1 MSRTVS
7 NFVKIEGTMRWEAI
21 WVLSKRELLAFVR
34 NKTRIISSIAQG
46 LLFLFVFSGGFFSMD
61 ISIDGVSVNPMA
73 FVATGIIA
81 MAILFSGVFG
91 GLGIIRDRMFG
102 FMRELLV
109 APISRRTLMTGKT
122 LGIALQSLLQCLI
135 MVILSS
141 VMGFF
146 GYNPSL
152 IWRTILLIP
161 IALLFSMGVVG
172 IGLTIS
178 TQLTDFQSF
187 GLIQTFLIMPMFWL
201 SGALFAFNNVPQIMQ
216 VLMMCN
222 PISYG
227 VDIFRFIILG
237 VSFFPFWLDLLV
249 LTLFGI
255 VLIIIGAKSFSKM
268 EIS

>member
-1 MSRTVS
+1 MSKTVNS
-7 NFVKIEGTMRWEAI
+7 FVKIEGRMRWEAI
-21 WVLSKRELLAFVR
+21 WILSKRELLAFAR
-34 NKTRIISSIAQG
+34 NKTRIISSIAQA
-46 LLFLFVFSGGFFSMD
+46 LLFLFIFSGGFFSLD
-61 ISIDGVSVNPMA
+61 IVIDGQSINPTA

-122 LGIALQSLLQCLI
+122 LGVALQSLVQCLV
-135 MVILSS
+135 MAVLSMS
-141 VMGFF
+141 LGFF
-146 GYNPSL
+146 GYDLSL
-152 IWRTILLIP
+152 IWRTLLLMP
-161 IALLFSMGVVG
+161 VALLFSMGVVG

-178 TQLTDFQSF
+178 TRLTDFQSF

-201 SGALFAFNNVPQIMQ
+201 SGALFAFNNVPTIMQ
-216 VLMMCN
+216 VLMMIN

-249 LTLFGI
+249 LALFGA
-255 VLIIIGAKSFSKM
+255 VLIIIGARSFSKM